1 VAAPGVA
8 VERTFRAPRALV
20 WALLADTNRYDR
32 ALGLSIPRYTWRD
45 IDGKRQLVGEAKQGG
60 MVLTWIEEPYQW
72 VEGQFLQG
80 GRRFL
85 SGPAADGGLR
95 IDVSDHEEGCSARVE
110 ARGEAKSWALKMLSP
125 LVTGALRRRLRAY
138 VDDVAGMVED
148 EARVA
153 RLYGETGQ
161 LPPATRVQELVFEQ
175 EGSSLAGSVTPVD
188 PGELARGKQ
197 RLQAAPVDADVANHL
212 IRFLSTRPDD
222 EVAQIRA
229 FELARA
235 WDLPRR
241 DVLRGFLHAT
251 RAGLVDLNWQINC
264 PVCRV
269 SANVVDSLAEVGRD
283 VHCESCNIRYSVA
296 FGDDVEAVFR
306 CNAALRP
313 VQPSVYCASSPTFR
327 PHVLAQ
333 LRVDPG
339 KSRTESIDLGCRHV
353 RVRTLAKHKPGLFDG
368 ARPPARLEVRIDDE
382 AVTVESEG
390 HAEDGA
396 ATEVVLSSTASDSV
410 YVLLERAG
418 WSADAVLGSVIASM
432 SEFIDLFAT
441 EAPAAGLE
449 LSISRLTLLFSDL
462 TGSTA
467 LYTRIGDA
475 RAFAVVQEH
484 FAELGETIAEHGGAL
499 VKTMGD
505 AVMATFDS
513 VPDAIRA
520 AIEAVRLTT
529 EHHGDQDVG
538 VKLGI
543 HEGPC
548 LAVRANDRI
557 DFFGTTVN
565 TAARLQARAGA
576 SELVLEHDVAAREDV
591 AELLEGLPR
600 REFQA
605 DLKGIEGARRLV
617 GFDLS
622 QAKLD
627 RSATPARE

>member
-1 VAAPGVA
+1 MAAPGVA

-32 ALGLSIPRYTWRD
+32 ALGLSIPRYTWKE

-60 MVLTWIEEPYQW
+60 MALSWIEEPYQW
-72 VEGQFLQG
+72 VEGRFLEG

-95 IDVSDHEEGCSARVE
+95 IDVSDDDEGCTARVE
-110 ARGEAKSWALKMLSP
+110 ARGEAKSWALKVLSP

-138 VDDVAGMVED
+138 VDDVASMVED
-148 EARVA
+148 EVRVS

-175 EGSSLAGSVTPVD
+175 EGSSLAGYVTPID
-188 PGELARGKQ
+188 TAELARGKR
-197 RLQAAPVDADVANHL
+197 RLEAAPVDPDVADQL

-241 DVLRGFLHAT
+241 EVLRGFLHAT

-269 SANVVDSLAEVGRD
+269 SADVVTSLADVGRD
-283 VHCESCNIRYSVA
+283 VHCDSCNIRYSVA

-306 CNAALRP
+306 CNAAVRA

-339 KSRTESIDLGCRHV
+339 KTRTESIDLGCRHV
-353 RVRTLAKHKPGLFDG
+353 RVRTLGKHAPGLFEG
-368 ARPPARLEVRIDDE
+368 EQPPARLLVSVSDD

-390 HAEDGA
+390 AVEEGTP
-396 ATEVVLSSTASDSV
+396 TEVELTSTGSEPV

-484 FAELGETIAEHGGAL
+484 FGQLGAAITEHGGAL

-520 AIEAVRLTT
+520 AVEAVRVTRAK
-529 EHHGDQDVG
+529 HGELDVG

-565 TAARLQARAGA
+565 TAARLQGRAGA
-576 SELVLEHDVAAREDV
+576 SELVLEREVAERDDVAA
-591 AELLEGLPR
+591 LLEGLPR
-600 REFQA
+600 REFEA

-622 QAKLD
+622 EAT
-627 RSATPARE
+627 ATTPARE